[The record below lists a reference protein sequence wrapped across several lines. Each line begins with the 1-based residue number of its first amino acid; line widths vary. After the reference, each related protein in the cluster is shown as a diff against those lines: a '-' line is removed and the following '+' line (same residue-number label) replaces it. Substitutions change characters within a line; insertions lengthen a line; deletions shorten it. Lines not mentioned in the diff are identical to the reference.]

1 MKTYDIRPEQT
12 DEDLI
17 QTMEALLDQAD
28 PDQEA
33 IRAVLAELDRRSGGI
48 PFDTQAG
55 WADLQARR
63 RENTAPRRRKLHRFP
78 IAIAAVLVCLVVS
91 VTAIGGHWGLH
102 EKTMDYFGITEET
115 SPLIQD
121 ASILTN
127 CSVTKH
133 GGTVTVK
140 QTITDANSV
149 FVLFELETPE
159 DIPLDADTDFFWDE
173 GPWLTV
179 YVDGKEVNCSSD
191 GGMIEVTDEHHALF
205 CISAY
210 SSAQTLKPGQLKLEV
225 QGLSYQKKDPDSGDY
240 VEIPILDTSWRLKW
254 EMTTIAP
261 SKTIALEAPVL
272 WNGFSYDFDQIC
284 LTPLSLR
291 VSGSYGTGAVE
302 EMPFHELPPV
312 SLVFQ
317 DGTTLPLEKGD
328 FSVVN
333 TFHSG
338 SFFNG
343 ENYTLHVNAQFAQI
357 LDPDQVV
364 GVQLGDALYSFS

>member
-33 IRAVLAELDRRSGGI
+33 IRAVLAELDRRSGGT

-140 QTITDANSV
+140 QTIADANSV

-159 DIPLDADTDFFWDE
+159 DIPLDADTYFFWDE

-179 YVDGKEVNCSSD
+179 YADGKEINCS
-191 GGMIEVTDEHHALF
+191 GGGGLLEVTDEHHALF

-210 SSAQTLKPGQLKLEV
+210 SAAETLKPGQLKLEV
-225 QGLSYQKKDPDSGDY
+225 QGLSYHKEDPDTGESQK
-240 VEIPILDTSWRLKW
+240 IQILDDTWKLKW
-254 EMTTIAP
+254 EMTTIEAG
-261 SKTIALEAPVL
+261 KTIAVETPVL

-291 VSGSYGTGAVE
+291 VSGSYGTEGVDDL
-302 EMPFHELPPV
+302 PFHGLPPA

-317 DGTTLPLEKGD
+317 DGTMLPLGGD
-328 FSVVN
+328 DSVV
-333 TFHSG
+333 THFESG
-338 SFFNG
+338 ASFNG
-343 ENYTLHVNAQFAQI
+343 ENYTLHINAQFAQI
-357 LDPDQVV
+357 LDPDRVV